1 MFKGSPRVLLSSFC
15 CCRCFSFSRYCE
27 CHKPGFMIWWFWWP
41 TAAKTLERFLAA
53 FDVFSFRFVSFFF
66 LVSFR
71 PVSHIPEIESE
82 IHPQIG
88 SNNQQLMTIK
98 SSCIAWAR
106 IVTASTDVFFFFL
119 FLGYC
124 GVSTSSTE
132 FSRTSSDVTELQWD
146 SSLHWFVESFTYLFL
161 DYRTDEW
168 CVVGVDKSCSVSLL
182 LHESTFKLLELCGFF
197 MLFSIFQ
204 SETWL

>member
-124 GVSTSSTE
+124 GVSNQLDRILPD
-132 FSRTSSDVTELQWD
+132 FIGCNWAPMGFIA
-146 SSLHWFVESFTYLFL
+146 SLVRWIFYLFIFRL
-161 DYRTDEW
+161 PNWWMVCRW
-168 CVVGVDKSCSVSLL
+168 CR
-182 LHESTFKLLELCGFF
+182 
-197 MLFSIFQ
+197 
-204 SETWL
+204 